1 MMDPTLS
8 TYQRIYLQLKRSD
21 PGKVKMVFSRL
32 QPTGGA
38 MVALLS
44 RGSILSDGMEV
55 QLVTDPT
62 ADPSLRG
69 PAGKDGANGNDG
81 ASAYQ
86 IARSSGYGGTQTAW
100 LASLVGPAGKDGAD
114 GKAGADGLSAYQVA
128 RASGYGGTQTQWL
141 TTLVGPAG
149 KDGSNGKDGAK
160 GDTGS
165 SGATLLGTITLAET
179 AQLVAITAGARR
191 VTVVTPTSWGV
202 VPGQNL
208 MLFPASVPS
217 GAYATHDVI
226 ATAANTLSIGLTTPA
241 IALLSSY
248 SILCR
253 LVRINT

>member
-1 MMDPTLS
+1 MDPTLS
-8 TYQRIYLQLKRSD
+8 SYQRIYVQMKRSD

-32 QPTGGA
+32 KPTGGA

-62 ADPSLRG
+62 ADPALRG
-69 PAGKDGANGNDG
+69 PAGKDGTSGADG

-86 IARSSGYGGTQTAW
+86 IARAGGYGGTQTAW
-100 LASLVGPAGKDGAD
+100 LATLVGPAGRDGTD
-114 GKAGADGLSAYQVA
+114 GKVGADGLSAYQIARVA
-128 RASGYGGTQTQWL
+128 GYGGTKTQWL
-141 TTLVGPAG
+141 GTLVGPAG
-149 KDGSNGKDGAK
+149 KDGSNGKEGTK
-160 GDTGS
+160 GDTGNA
-165 SGATLLGTITLAET
+165 GATLLGTITIAET
-179 AQLVAITAGARR
+179 AQLVAISAGARR
-191 VTVVTPTSWGV
+191 ITVTTPTAWGV
-202 VPGQNL
+202 APGQNL
-208 MLFPASVPS
+208 LLFPSSVPS

-248 SILCR
+248 SIPCR

>member
-8 TYQRIYLQLKRSD
+8 TYQRIYLQLKRGD
-21 PGKVKMVFSRL
+21 LGKVKMVFSRL

-55 QLVTDPT
+55 QLVTDPA

-69 PAGKDGANGNDG
+69 LAGKDGTNGNDG

-86 IARSSGYGGTQTAW
+86 IARAGGYGGTQTAW
-100 LASLVGPAGKDGAD
+100 IAGLAGAAGKDGTD
-114 GKAGADGLSAYQVA
+114 GKAGSDGLSAYQIA
-128 RASGYGGTQTQWL
+128 RAAGYGGTQTQWL
-141 TTLVGPAG
+141 STLVGAGG
-149 KDGSNGKDGAK
+149 KDGTNGKDGAP
-160 GDTGS
+160 
-165 SGATLLGTITLAET
+165 GATLLGTIIVAET

-191 VTVVTPTSWGV
+191 ITVTTPTAWGIV
-202 VPGQNL
+202 LGQNL
-208 MLFPASVPS
+208 LLFPTSLPS
-217 GAYATHDVI
+217 GAYATHDVV

-241 IALLSSY
+241 LALLSSY
-248 SILCR
+248 SIPCR

>member
-69 PAGKDGANGNDG
+69 PAGKDGTNGNDG

-86 IARSSGYGGTQTAW
+86 IARAGGYGGTQTAW
-100 LASLVGPAGKDGAD
+100 IASLAGAAGKDGTD
-114 GKAGADGLSAYQVA
+114 GKAGSDGLSAYQIA
-128 RASGYGGTQTQWL
+128 RAAGYGGTQTQWL
-141 TTLVGPAG
+141 STLVGAGG
-149 KDGSNGKDGAK
+149 KDGANGKDGAPA
-160 GDTGS
+160 
-165 SGATLLGTITLAET
+165 ATLLGAIILAET

-191 VTVVTPTSWGV
+191 ITVTTPTAWGI

-208 MLFPASVPS
+208 LLFPTSLPS

>member
-86 IARSSGYGGTQTAW
+86 IARAGGYGGTQTAW
-100 LASLVGPAGKDGAD
+100 IASLVGAPGKDGTD
-114 GKAGADGLSAYQVA
+114 GKAGSDGLSAYQVA
-128 RASGYGGTQTQWL
+128 RAAGYGGTQTQWL
-141 TTLVGPAG
+141 STLVGPGG
-149 KDGSNGKDGAK
+149 KDGANGKDGAP
-160 GDTGS
+160 
-165 SGATLLGTITLAET
+165 GATLLGTITLAET

-191 VTVVTPTSWGV
+191 VTVITPTAWGV
-202 VPGQNL
+202 APGQNL
-208 MLFPASVPS
+208 LLFPASVPS
-217 GAYATHDVI
+217 GAYVTHDVI

-248 SILCR
+248 SIPCR
-253 LVRINT
+253 LVRINI